1 VNARW
6 LVAVA
11 VAAAAACGDGK
22 RANHTPPATPPAR
35 SAQPTAPVSA
45 TPPETS
51 SDQALLAAH
60 RQLVTAIVDDWTSTR
75 ATLQLWQR
83 TGDGWQRSGVSWSA
97 IVGRGGTAWGA
108 GLHGDGA
115 ASEREGPIKREG
127 DRKSPA
133 GAFAIRGAYGYA
145 AAPPQPTK
153 LAYTS
158 SGRGDLEC
166 VDDPA
171 SAHYA
176 RIVDRKQVAADWQ
189 SAEQLLR
196 DDVLYTWVIDIAH
209 NPDHVPGKGSCIFFH
224 VANGPRSSTGC
235 TAMAEEH
242 VVTLLTTLDPAAR
255 PAYVLL
261 PRAEY
266 QALAVAWGLPA
277 Q

>member
-1 VNARW
+1 VNPGS

-11 VAAAAACGDGK
+11 IAAIAACGDGK
-22 RANHTPPATPPAR
+22 RAPHAPPAALPAQASTPA
-35 SAQPTAPVSA
+35 APTTERA
-45 TPPETS
+45 
-51 SDQALLAAH
+51 SDPRLLAGH

-83 TGDGWQRSGVSWSA
+83 DGAGWQRTRASWPA

-108 GLHGDGA
+108 GLHGDGVPDDLDRA
-115 ASEREGPIKREG
+115 GPVKREG

-145 AAPPQPTK
+145 AEPPPSTR
-153 LAYTS
+153 LPYTS

-176 RIVDRKQVAADWQ
+176 TIVDRKQVAADWQ

-235 TAMAEEH
+235 TAMAEDH
-242 VVTLLTTLDPAAR
+242 LVTLLTALDPAER